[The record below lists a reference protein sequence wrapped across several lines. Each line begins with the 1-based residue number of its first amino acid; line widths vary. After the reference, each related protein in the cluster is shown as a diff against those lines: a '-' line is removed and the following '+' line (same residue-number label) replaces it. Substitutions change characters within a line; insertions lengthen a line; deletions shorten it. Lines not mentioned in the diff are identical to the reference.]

1 MESVTFSEP
10 TEQENISLEQQ
21 AEMQESAQQQPDD
34 DEQPQQP
41 EAAEATPQ
49 DRPEWL
55 PEKFDNPE
63 ALADAYSNLEKQF
76 HENKAE
82 PAETE
87 ENNNTEDTPE
97 VTNSAVNSASEEFFE
112 TGSLSE
118 ETYKNLEANGIPK
131 EMVDMYVTGYEAVA
145 NQQQQTLMNEAGGA
159 ENYEAMSEWAATS
172 LTDQE
177 QEVYNNTV
185 ESGDINAATMAIR
198 GLYARF
204 QSDGGTPVSLVQGDT
219 SGTAGAVPFSSAKE
233 MTIAMQ
239 DSRYGYDTKYREQI
253 AQRLSVTT
261 AF

>member
-21 AEMQESAQQQPDD
+21 AEMQEEAAAAQQQPDD
-34 DEQPQQP
+34 AEQPQQP
-41 EAAEATPQ
+41 EADEATSE
-49 DRPEWL
+49 RPEWL

-63 ALADAYSNLEKQF
+63 ALAEAYSNLEKQF

-82 PAETE
+82 TE
-87 ENNNTEDTPE
+87 ESNNTEDTPE
-97 VTNSAVNSASEEFFE
+97 VTNSAINSASDEFFE

-131 EMVDMYVTGYEAVA
+131 EMVDMYVTGYEAFA
-145 NQQQQTLMNEAGGA
+145 NQQQQALMNEAGGA

-233 MTIAMQ
+233 MTVAMQ
-239 DSRYGYDTKYREQI
+239 DPRYGYDTKYRDQI

-261 AF
+261 SF

>member
-21 AEMQESAQQQPDD
+21 AAMQ
-34 DEQPQQP
+34 DEQATEQQP
-41 EAAEATPQ
+41 ETAEASP

-82 PAETE
+82 PSETDD
-87 ENNNTEDTPE
+87 NNNTSTQETPE
-97 VTNSAVNSASEEFFE
+97 VTNSAVTSASEEFFE
-112 TGSLSE
+112 KGELSE
-118 ETYKNLEANGIPK
+118 ETYKSLEANGIPK
-131 EMVDMYVTGYEAVA
+131 EMVDMYVNGYEAVA
-145 NQQQQTLMNEAGGA
+145 NQQQQTLMQEAGGK

-185 ESGDINAATMAIR
+185 ESGDVNAATMAIR

-219 SGTAGAVPFSSAKE
+219 SGTSGAMPFSSSKE

-239 DSRYGYDTKYREQI
+239 DPRYGYDNKYREQVS
-253 AQRLSVTT
+253 QRLSVTT

>member
-21 AEMQESAQQQPDD
+21 AEMQESAQQSN
-34 DEQPQQP
+34 EQQQP
-41 EAAEATPQ
+41 EAAEAPPQ

-82 PAETE
+82 PSETE
-87 ENNNTEDTPE
+87 DNATSEPE
-97 VTNSAVNSASEEFFE
+97 VTNTAVTSASEEYFE
-112 TGSLSE
+112 TGELSE
-118 ETYKNLEANGIPK
+118 ETYKSLEANGIPK
-131 EMVDMYVTGYEAVA
+131 EMVDMYVNGYEAVA
-145 NQQQQTLMNEAGGA
+145 SQQQQTLMQEAGGA
-159 ENYEAMSEWAATS
+159 ENYEAMSEWAATA

-185 ESGDINAATMAIR
+185 ESGDVNAATMAIR

-219 SGTAGAVPFSSAKE
+219 SGTSGAMPFSSSKE

-239 DSRYGYDTKYREQI
+239 DPRYSYDNKYREQVS
-253 AQRLSVTT
+253 QRLSVTT

>member
-21 AEMQESAQQQPDD
+21 AAMQ
-34 DEQPQQP
+34 DEQATEQQP
-41 EAAEATPQ
+41 ETAEASPE
-49 DRPEWL
+49 RPEWL

-82 PAETE
+82 PSETDD
-87 ENNNTEDTPE
+87 NNNTSTQETPE
-97 VTNSAVNSASEEFFE
+97 VTNSAVTSASEEYFE
-112 TGSLSE
+112 TGELSE
-118 ETYKNLEANGIPK
+118 ETYKSLEANGIPK
-131 EMVDMYVTGYEAVA
+131 EMVDMYVNGYEAVA
-145 NQQQQTLMNEAGGA
+145 NQQQQTLMQEAGGK
-159 ENYEAMSEWAATS
+159 ENYDAMSEWAATA

-185 ESGDINAATMAIR
+185 ESGDVNAATMAIR

-219 SGTAGAVPFSSAKE
+219 SGTSGAMPFSSSKE

-239 DSRYGYDTKYREQI
+239 DPRYGYDNKYREQVS
-253 AQRLSVTT
+253 QRLSVTT

>member
-1 MESVTFSEP
+1 MESVTFSD
-10 TEQENISLEQQ
+10 TTDQENITLEQQ
-21 AEMQESAQQQPDD
+21 AEMQQEAAQQAG
-34 DEQPQQP
+34 EQQP

-63 ALADAYSNLEKQF
+63 ALADAYRNLEKQF

-82 PAETE
+82 PSETE
-87 ENNNTEDTPE
+87 ENATSTPE
-97 VTNSAVNSASEEFFE
+97 VTNSVVTSASDEYFE
-112 TGSLSE
+112 TGELSE
-118 ETYKNLEANGIPK
+118 ETYKSLEANGIPR
-131 EMVDMYVTGYEAVA
+131 EMVDMYVNGYEAYA
-145 NQQQQTLMNEAGGA
+145 NQQQQSLMNEAGGP
-159 ENYEAMSEWAATS
+159 ENYEAMSEWAATA

-204 QSDGGTPVSLVQGDT
+204 QSDGGSPVSLVQGDT
-219 SGTAGAVPFSSAKE
+219 SGTSGAIPFSSAKE
-233 MTIAMQ
+233 MTVAMQ
-239 DSRYGYDTKYREQI
+239 DPRYGYDSKYRDQI
-253 AQRLSVTT
+253 AQRISVTT

>member
-1 MESVTFSEP
+1 MESVTFSDT
-10 TEQENISLEQQ
+10 TEQENITLEQQ
-21 AEMQESAQQQPDD
+21 AEMQEQQAG
-34 DEQPQQP
+34 EQQP

-63 ALADAYSNLEKQF
+63 ALADAYRNLEKQF

-82 PAETE
+82 PSETE
-87 ENNNTEDTPE
+87 ENSTSTPE
-97 VTNSAVNSASEEFFE
+97 VTNSVVTSASDEYFE
-112 TGSLSE
+112 TGELSE
-118 ETYKNLEANGIPK
+118 ETYKSLEDNGIPR
-131 EMVDMYVTGYEAVA
+131 EMVDMYVNGYEAYA
-145 NQQQQTLMNEAGGA
+145 NQQQQSLMNEAGGP
-159 ENYEAMSEWAATS
+159 ENYEAMSEWAATA

-204 QSDGGTPVSLVQGDT
+204 QSDGGSPVSLVQGDT
-219 SGTAGAVPFSSAKE
+219 SGTSGAIPFSSAKE
-233 MTIAMQ
+233 MTVAMQ
-239 DSRYGYDTKYREQI
+239 DPRYGYDSKYRDQI
-253 AQRLSVTT
+253 AQRISVTT

>member
-21 AEMQESAQQQPDD
+21 AEMQESAQQSN
-34 DEQPQQP
+34 EQQQP
-41 EAAEATPQ
+41 ETAEATPQ

-82 PAETE
+82 PSE
-87 ENNNTEDTPE
+87 TEDTATGEPE
-97 VTNSAVNSASEEFFE
+97 VTNSAVTSASEEYFE
-112 TGSLSE
+112 TGELSE
-118 ETYKNLEANGIPK
+118 ETYKSLEANGIPK
-131 EMVDMYVTGYEAVA
+131 EMVDMYVNGYEAVA
-145 NQQQQTLMNEAGGA
+145 SQQQQTLMQEAGGA
-159 ENYEAMSEWAATS
+159 ENYEAMSEWAATA

-185 ESGDINAATMAIR
+185 ESGDVNAATMAIR

-219 SGTAGAVPFSSAKE
+219 SGTAGALPFSSSKE

-239 DSRYGYDTKYREQI
+239 DPRYSYDTKYREQVS
-253 AQRLSVTT
+253 QRLSVTT

>member
-10 TEQENISLEQQ
+10 TEQENMSLEEQ
-21 AEMQESAQQQPDD
+21 AEMQDAQQAT
-34 DEQPQQP
+34 EQQP
-41 EAAEATPQ
+41 ETAEASPE
-49 DRPEWL
+49 RPEWL

-82 PAETE
+82 PSETE
-87 ENNNTEDTPE
+87 DNATSEPE
-97 VTNSAVNSASEEFFE
+97 VTNSAVTSASEEYFE
-112 TGSLSE
+112 TGELSE
-118 ETYKNLEANGIPK
+118 ETYKSLEANGIPK
-131 EMVDMYVTGYEAVA
+131 EMVDMYVNGYEAVA
-145 NQQQQTLMNEAGGA
+145 NQQQQTLMQEAGGK

-185 ESGDINAATMAIR
+185 ESGDVNAATMAIR

-219 SGTAGAVPFSSAKE
+219 SGTSGAIPFSSSKE

-239 DSRYGYDTKYREQI
+239 DPRYSYDNKYREQVS
-253 AQRLSVTT
+253 QRLSVTT

>member
-10 TEQENISLEQQ
+10 TEQENMSLEEQ
-21 AEMQESAQQQPDD
+21 AAMQ
-34 DEQPQQP
+34 DEQAKEQQP
-41 EAAEATPQ
+41 ETAEAPPQ

-82 PAETE
+82 PSETD
-87 ENNNTEDTPE
+87 ENNTSTQETPE
-97 VTNSAVNSASEEFFE
+97 VTNSAVTSASEEFFE
-112 TGSLSE
+112 KGELSE
-118 ETYKNLEANGIPK
+118 ETYKSLEANGIPK
-131 EMVDMYVTGYEAVA
+131 EMVDMYVNGYEAVA
-145 NQQQQTLMNEAGGA
+145 NQQQQTLMQEAGGK
-159 ENYEAMSEWAATS
+159 ENYDAMSEWAATS

-185 ESGDINAATMAIR
+185 ESGDVNAATMAIR

-219 SGTAGAVPFSSAKE
+219 SGTAGAMPFSSSKE

-239 DSRYGYDTKYREQI
+239 DPRYGYDNKYREQVS
-253 AQRLSVTT
+253 QRLSVTT

>member
-1 MESVTFSEP
+1 M
-10 TEQENISLEQQ
+10 SLEEQ
-21 AEMQESAQQQPDD
+21 AEMQDAQAT
-34 DEQPQQP
+34 EQQP
-41 EAAEATPQ
+41 ETAEATPQ

-82 PAETE
+82 PSETE
-87 ENNNTEDTPE
+87 DNNNTSTQETPE
-97 VTNSAVNSASEEFFE
+97 VTNSAVTSASEEYFE
-112 TGSLSE
+112 TGELSE
-118 ETYKNLEANGIPK
+118 ETYKSLEANGIPK
-131 EMVDMYVTGYEAVA
+131 EMVDMYVNGYEAVA
-145 NQQQQTLMNEAGGA
+145 NQQQQTLMQEAGGK
-159 ENYEAMSEWAATS
+159 ENYDAMSEWAATA

-185 ESGDINAATMAIR
+185 ESGDVNAATMAIR

-219 SGTAGAVPFSSAKE
+219 SGTAGALPFSSSKE

-239 DSRYGYDTKYREQI
+239 DPRYSYDNKYREQVS
-253 AQRLSVTT
+253 QRLSVTT

>member
-10 TEQENISLEQQ
+10 TEQENMSLEEQ
-21 AEMQESAQQQPDD
+21 AEMQDAQQAT
-34 DEQPQQP
+34 EQQP
-41 EAAEATPQ
+41 ETAEASPE
-49 DRPEWL
+49 RPEWL

-82 PAETE
+82 PSETE
-87 ENNNTEDTPE
+87 DNNNTSTQETPE
-97 VTNSAVNSASEEFFE
+97 VTNSAVTSASEEYFE
-112 TGSLSE
+112 TGELSE
-118 ETYKNLEANGIPK
+118 ETYKSLEANGIPK
-131 EMVDMYVTGYEAVA
+131 EMVDMYVNGYEAVA
-145 NQQQQTLMNEAGGA
+145 NQQQQTLMQEAGGK
-159 ENYEAMSEWAATS
+159 ENYDAMSEWAATA

-185 ESGDINAATMAIR
+185 ESGDVNAATMAIR

-219 SGTAGAVPFSSAKE
+219 SGTAGALPFSSSKE

-239 DSRYGYDTKYREQI
+239 DPRYSYDNKYREQVS
-253 AQRLSVTT
+253 QRLSVTT

>member
-10 TEQENISLEQQ
+10 TEQENMSLEEQ
-21 AEMQESAQQQPDD
+21 AEMQESAQQSN
-34 DEQPQQP
+34 EQQQP
-41 EAAEATPQ
+41 ETAEAPPQ

-82 PAETE
+82 PSE
-87 ENNNTEDTPE
+87 TEDTATGEPE
-97 VTNSAVNSASEEFFE
+97 VSNTAVTSASEEYFE
-112 TGSLSE
+112 TGELSE
-118 ETYKNLEANGIPK
+118 ETYKSLEANGIPK
-131 EMVDMYVTGYEAVA
+131 EMVDMYVNGYEAVA
-145 NQQQQTLMNEAGGA
+145 SQQQQTLMKEAGGA

-185 ESGDINAATMAIR
+185 ESGDVNAATMAIR

-219 SGTAGAVPFSSAKE
+219 SGTAGALPFSSSKE

-239 DSRYGYDTKYREQI
+239 DPRYGYDTKYREQVS
-253 AQRLSVTT
+253 QRLSVTT

>member
-21 AEMQESAQQQPDD
+21 AEMQESAQQSN
-34 DEQPQQP
+34 EQQQP
-41 EAAEATPQ
+41 ETAEAPPQ

-82 PAETE
+82 PSETE
-87 ENNNTEDTPE
+87 DNATSEPE
-97 VTNSAVNSASEEFFE
+97 VTNTAVTSASEEYFE
-112 TGSLSE
+112 TGELSE
-118 ETYKNLEANGIPK
+118 ETYKSLEANGIPK
-131 EMVDMYVTGYEAVA
+131 EMVDMYVNGYEAVA
-145 NQQQQTLMNEAGGA
+145 SQQQQTLMQEAGGA
-159 ENYEAMSEWAATS
+159 ENYEAMSEWAATA

-185 ESGDINAATMAIR
+185 ESGDVNAATMAIR

-219 SGTAGAVPFSSAKE
+219 SGTAGAIPFSSSKE

-239 DSRYGYDTKYREQI
+239 DPRYSYDTKYREQVS
-253 AQRLSVTT
+253 QRLSVTT

>member
-21 AEMQESAQQQPDD
+21 AEMQESAQQSN
-34 DEQPQQP
+34 EQQQP

-82 PAETE
+82 PSETE
-87 ENNNTEDTPE
+87 DNATSEPE
-97 VTNSAVNSASEEFFE
+97 VTNSAVTSASEEYFE
-112 TGSLSE
+112 TCELSE
-118 ETYKNLEANGIPK
+118 ETYKSLEANGIPK
-131 EMVDMYVTGYEAVA
+131 EMVDMYVNGYEAVA
-145 NQQQQTLMNEAGGA
+145 NQQQQTLMQEAGGA
-159 ENYEAMSEWAATS
+159 ENYEAMSEWAATA

-185 ESGDINAATMAIR
+185 ESGDVNAATMAIR

-219 SGTAGAVPFSSAKE
+219 SGTAGAMPFSSSKE

-239 DSRYGYDTKYREQI
+239 DPRYGYDNKYREQVS
-253 AQRLSVTT
+253 QRLSVTT

>member
-10 TEQENISLEQQ
+10 TEQENMSLEEQ
-21 AEMQESAQQQPDD
+21 AEMQDAQAT
-34 DEQPQQP
+34 EQQP
-41 EAAEATPQ
+41 ETAEATPQ

-82 PAETE
+82 PSETE
-87 ENNNTEDTPE
+87 DNNNTSTQETPE
-97 VTNSAVNSASEEFFE
+97 VTNSAVTSASEEYFE
-112 TGSLSE
+112 TGELSE
-118 ETYKNLEANGIPK
+118 ETYKSLEANGIPK
-131 EMVDMYVTGYEAVA
+131 EMVDMYVNGYEAVA
-145 NQQQQTLMNEAGGA
+145 NQQQQTLMQEAGGK
-159 ENYEAMSEWAATS
+159 ENYDAMSEWAATA

-185 ESGDINAATMAIR
+185 ESGDVNAATMAIR

-219 SGTAGAVPFSSAKE
+219 SGTAGALPFSSSKE

-239 DSRYGYDTKYREQI
+239 DPRYGYDNKYREQVS
-253 AQRLSVTT
+253 QRLSVTT

>member
-1 MESVTFSEP
+1 MESVTFSD
-10 TEQENISLEQQ
+10 TTDQENITLEQQ
-21 AEMQESAQQQPDD
+21 AEMQEQQAG
-34 DEQPQQP
+34 EQQP

-63 ALADAYSNLEKQF
+63 ALADAYRNLEKQF

-82 PAETE
+82 PSETE
-87 ENNNTEDTPE
+87 DNVTSTPE
-97 VTNSAVNSASEEFFE
+97 VTNSVVTSASDEYFE
-112 TGSLSE
+112 TGELSE
-118 ETYKNLEANGIPK
+118 ETYKSLEENGIPR
-131 EMVDMYVTGYEAVA
+131 EMVDMYVNGYEAYA
-145 NQQQQTLMNEAGGA
+145 NQQQQSLMNEAGGP
-159 ENYEAMSEWAATS
+159 ENYEAMSEWAATA

-204 QSDGGTPVSLVQGDT
+204 QSDGGSPVSLVQGDT
-219 SGTAGAVPFSSAKE
+219 SGTSGAIPFSSAKE
-233 MTIAMQ
+233 MTVAMQ
-239 DSRYGYDTKYREQI
+239 DPRYGYDSKYRDQI
-253 AQRLSVTT
+253 AQRISVTT

>member
-1 MESVTFSEP
+1 MESVTFSDP
-10 TEQENISLEQQ
+10 TEQENMSLEEQ
-21 AEMQESAQQQPDD
+21 AEMQESAQQST
-34 DEQPQQP
+34 EQQQP
-41 EAAEATPQ
+41 ETAEATPQ

-82 PAETE
+82 PSETE
-87 ENNNTEDTPE
+87 DNATSEPE
-97 VTNSAVNSASEEFFE
+97 VTNSAVTSASEEYFE
-112 TGSLSE
+112 TGELSE
-118 ETYKNLEANGIPK
+118 ETYKSLEANGIPK
-131 EMVDMYVTGYEAVA
+131 EMVDMYVNGYEAVA
-145 NQQQQTLMNEAGGA
+145 NQQQQTLMQEAGGA
-159 ENYEAMSEWAATS
+159 ENYEAMSEWAATA

-185 ESGDINAATMAIR
+185 ESGDVNAATMAIR

-219 SGTAGAVPFSSAKE
+219 SGTAGALPFSSSKE

-239 DSRYGYDTKYREQI
+239 DPRYSYDNKYREQVS
-253 AQRLSVTT
+253 QRLSVTT

>member
-1 MESVTFSEP
+1 M
-10 TEQENISLEQQ
+10 SLEEQ
-21 AEMQESAQQQPDD
+21 AEMQDAQQAT
-34 DEQPQQP
+34 EQQP
-41 EAAEATPQ
+41 ETAEASPE
-49 DRPEWL
+49 RPEWL

-82 PAETE
+82 PSETE
-87 ENNNTEDTPE
+87 DNATSEPE
-97 VTNSAVNSASEEFFE
+97 VTNSAVTSASEEYFE
-112 TGSLSE
+112 TGELSE
-118 ETYKNLEANGIPK
+118 ETYKSLEANGIPK
-131 EMVDMYVTGYEAVA
+131 EMVDMYVNGYEAVA
-145 NQQQQTLMNEAGGA
+145 NQQQQTLMQEAGGK
-159 ENYEAMSEWAATS
+159 ENYDAMSEWAATA

-185 ESGDINAATMAIR
+185 ESGDVNAATMAIR

-219 SGTAGAVPFSSAKE
+219 SGTAGALPFSSSKE

-239 DSRYGYDTKYREQI
+239 DPRYSYDNKYREQVS
-253 AQRLSVTT
+253 QRLSVTT

>member
-10 TEQENISLEQQ
+10 TEQENISLEEQ
-21 AEMQESAQQQPDD
+21 AEMQESAQQSN
-34 DEQPQQP
+34 EQQQP
-41 EAAEATPQ
+41 ETAEASPE
-49 DRPEWL
+49 RPEWL

-82 PAETE
+82 PSETE
-87 ENNNTEDTPE
+87 DNATGEPE
-97 VTNSAVNSASEEFFE
+97 VSNTAVTSASEEYFE
-112 TGSLSE
+112 TGELSE
-118 ETYKNLEANGIPK
+118 ETYKSLEANGIPK
-131 EMVDMYVTGYEAVA
+131 EMVDMYVNGYEAVA
-145 NQQQQTLMNEAGGA
+145 SQQQQTLMQEAGGA
-159 ENYEAMSEWAATS
+159 ENYEAMSEWAATA

-185 ESGDINAATMAIR
+185 ESGDVNAATMAIR

-219 SGTAGAVPFSSAKE
+219 SGTAGALPFSSSKE

-239 DSRYGYDTKYREQI
+239 DPRYSYDTKYREQVS
-253 AQRLSVTT
+253 QRLSVTT

>member
-10 TEQENISLEQQ
+10 TEQENMSLEEQ
-21 AEMQESAQQQPDD
+21 AEMQESAQQAT
-34 DEQPQQP
+34 EQQP
-41 EAAEATPQ
+41 ETAEASP

-82 PAETE
+82 PSETE
-87 ENNNTEDTPE
+87 DNATSEPE
-97 VTNSAVNSASEEFFE
+97 VSNTAVTSASEEYFE
-112 TGSLSE
+112 TGELSE
-118 ETYKNLEANGIPK
+118 ETYKSLEANGIPK
-131 EMVDMYVTGYEAVA
+131 EMVDMYVNGYEAVA
-145 NQQQQTLMNEAGGA
+145 NQQQQTLMQEAGGA
-159 ENYEAMSEWAATS
+159 ENYEAMSEWAATA

-185 ESGDINAATMAIR
+185 ESGDVNAATMAIR

-219 SGTAGAVPFSSAKE
+219 SGTAGALPFSSSKE

-239 DSRYGYDTKYREQI
+239 DPRYSYDNKYREQVS
-253 AQRLSVTT
+253 QRLSVTT

>member
-10 TEQENISLEQQ
+10 TEQENMSLEEQ
-21 AEMQESAQQQPDD
+21 AEMQDAQQST
-34 DEQPQQP
+34 EQQP
-41 EAAEATPQ
+41 ETAEASPE
-49 DRPEWL
+49 RPEWL

-82 PAETE
+82 PSETE
-87 ENNNTEDTPE
+87 DNATSEPE
-97 VTNSAVNSASEEFFE
+97 VTNSAVTSASEEYFE
-112 TGSLSE
+112 TGELSE
-118 ETYKNLEANGIPK
+118 ETYKSLEANGIPK
-131 EMVDMYVTGYEAVA
+131 EMVDMYVNGYEAVA
-145 NQQQQTLMNEAGGA
+145 NQQQQTLMQEAGGK
-159 ENYEAMSEWAATS
+159 ENYDAMSEWAATA

-185 ESGDINAATMAIR
+185 ESGDVNAATMAIR

-219 SGTAGAVPFSSAKE
+219 SGTAGALPFSSSKE

-239 DSRYGYDTKYREQI
+239 DPRYSYDNKYREQVS
-253 AQRLSVTT
+253 QRLSVTT